1 MKKEVIHPPE
11 VARGV
16 VPHSLGVA
24 FGDLIFCSGQ
34 FGLDPET
41 GKLVKGGI
49 GPETRQACENL
60 KRTLEA
66 AGSSLDKALK
76 VSIFMAD
83 VSELMEMNRVFNEYF
98 PTEPPARTTHAVQGH
113 VHGARVQ
120 IELIAHR

>member
-16 VPHSLGVA
+16 VPHSLGVS
-24 FGDLIFCSGQ
+24 FGELIFCSGQ

-41 GKLVKGGI
+41 GKLVEGGI
-49 GPETRQACENL
+49 GPETRQCCENL
-60 KRTLEA
+60 KRIVET
-66 AGSSLDKALK
+66 AGSSLERALK
-76 VSIFMAD
+76 ATIFMAD
-83 VSELMEMNRVFNEYF
+83 VSELMEMNQVFNKYF
-98 PTEPPARTTHAVQGH
+98 PAEPPARTTNAVKEH